1 MDFTTLQNDF
11 SNDYQKALI
20 ANAEFLEA
28 KKYYNGNQLPQDVL
42 NIILERGQT
51 PIVENMFKVIVNK
64 ILGYKIESISEIR
77 LSPKQEEDRALSDL
91 LNSLLQ
97 VFIQQENYDKSM
109 IERDKNLLIGGLGVI
124 QLWVSQDKEK
134 NVEIDIK
141 AIKPESFIID
151 YFSTDKNA
159 LDARRFHKM
168 LEVSE
173 QEALLLFGESVIVNY
188 SNVNHERIAS
198 VIESWY
204 KEYNEETKSYEWNRY
219 LWNRNAGIYKSE
231 LKPFKN
237 GVCPFIV
244 SKLYTDESNNYYG
257 LFRDI
262 KPMQDFI
269 NYAENRMG
277 NMMGSFKAMFEE
289 DAVVDVAEF
298 VETMSLDNAIAKV
311 RPNALKDHK
320 IQFMNNQADL
330 SALSQKAEQKRQL
343 LRLLAGLNDESL
355 GMAVNRQSGV
365 AIAQRKESGLMGLQ
379 TFLKATDDMDR
390 LVFKLAVSFIC
401 EYFTKEQVFKI
412 VDRKLGDRYFK
423 INSGDDN
430 KIRPLKFDLILKS
443 QLKTESRDE
452 KWYNWN
458 ELLKILAPIRPDLV
472 PSLVPLM
479 LNDMDSPITNDVLE
493 AIQNANALMQ
503 QNAEANAPY
512 NQQIQALQIQKLQA
526 EIMELQA
533 KAHKYAEQGALS
545 QTTNE
550 SEKINQAVAITEMQ
564 RQNANNANNAN
575 NQETDT
581 KATKKLKTSDKT
593 TWRKYPSAQNL
604 DY

>member
-1 MDFTTLQNDF
+1 MDLLTLQNDF
-11 SNDYQKALI
+11 KNDYNRALVE
-20 ANAEFLEA
+20 NTEFLEA
-28 KKYYNGNQLPQDVL
+28 RKYYNGNQLPPDVL
-42 NIILERGQT
+42 KIILERGQT

-97 VFIQQENYDKSM
+97 VFIQSENYDKAM

-124 QLWVSQDKEK
+124 QLWVIEDKDK
-134 NVEIDIK
+134 NIEIDIK
-141 AIKPESFIID
+141 ALKPESFVID

-168 LEVSE
+168 LEITE
-173 QEALLLFGESVIVNY
+173 QEAMILFTGTTINY
-188 SNVNHERIAS
+188 SFVNNEKIATI
-198 VIESWY
+198 IESWY
-204 KEYNEETKSYEWNRY
+204 KEYNEETQNYQWNRY
-219 LWNRNAGIYKSE
+219 LWNKSAGIYKSE

-237 GVCPFIV
+237 GACPFIV
-244 SKLYTDESNNYYG
+244 AKLYTDELNHYYG

-311 RPNALKDHK
+311 RPNALKDNK

-330 SALSQKAEQKRQL
+330 SALSHKAEQKRQL

-379 TFLKATDDMDR
+379 TFLKAADDMDR
-390 LVFKLAVSFIC
+390 LVFKLAVNFIC
-401 EYFTKEQVFKI
+401 EYFTKEQVFRI
-412 VDRKLGDRYFK
+412 VDKKLGNRYFK
-423 INSGDDN
+423 INSSDDN
-430 KIRPLKFDLILKS
+430 RIRPLKFDLILKS
-443 QLKTESRDE
+443 QLKIESRDE

-472 PSLVPLM
+472 PNLVPLM

-493 AIQNANALMQ
+493 AIQNANAMQQ

-512 NQQIQALQIQKLQA
+512 NEQIQALQIQKLQA
-526 EIMELQA
+526 EIAELQA

-550 SEKINQAVAITEMQ
+550 SEKINQAVAISEMQ
-564 RQNANNANNAN
+564 KESANQDKNAESDAN
-575 NQETDT
+575 
-581 KATKKLKTSDKT
+581 KPKKKLKTSDKT
-593 TWRKYPSAQNL
+593 TWLKYPSAQNL

>member
-1 MDFTTLQNDF
+1 MDFLTLQNDF
-11 SNDYQKALI
+11 KNDYNKALI
-20 ANAEFLEA
+20 ENTEFLEA
-28 KKYYNGNQLPQDVL
+28 RKYYNGNQIPPDVL
-42 NIILERGQT
+42 KIILERGQT

-97 VFIQQENYDKSM
+97 VFIQSENYDKAM

-124 QLWVSQDKEK
+124 QLWLIEDKDK
-134 NVEIDIK
+134 NIEIDIK
-141 AIKPESFIID
+141 ALRPESFVID

-168 LEVSE
+168 LEITE
-173 QEALLLFGESVIVNY
+173 QEAMILFKGTRINY
-188 SNVNHERIAS
+188 NYTNNEKIATI
-198 VIESWY
+198 IESWY
-204 KEYNEETKSYEWNRY
+204 KEYNEETQNYEWNRY
-219 LWNRNAGIYKSE
+219 LWDKSAGIYKSE

-237 GVCPFIV
+237 GACPFIV
-244 SKLYTDESNNYYG
+244 AKLYTDELDHYYG

-311 RPNALKDHK
+311 RPNALKDNK

-330 SALSQKAEQKRQL
+330 SALSLKAEQKRQL

-365 AIAQRKESGLMGLQ
+365 AIAQRRESGLMGLQ
-379 TFLKATDDMDR
+379 TFLKAADDMDR
-390 LVFKLAVSFIC
+390 LIFKLAVSFIC

-412 VDRKLGDRYFK
+412 VDKKLGNRYFK
-423 INSGDDN
+423 INSSDN
-430 KIRPLKFDLILKS
+430 NRIRPFKFDLILKS
-443 QLKTESRDE
+443 QLKIESRDE

-472 PSLVPLM
+472 PNLVPLM

-493 AIQNANALMQ
+493 AIQNANAIQQ

-533 KAHKYAEQGALS
+533 KASKYEQQGALS

-550 SEKINQAVAITEMQ
+550 SEKINQAVAISEMQ
-564 RQNANNANNAN
+564 QQQNTDNNANNGN
-575 NQETDT
+575 N
-581 KATKKLKTSDKT
+581 KPSKKLKTSDKI

>member
-1 MDFTTLQNDF
+1 MDFLTLQNDF
-11 SNDYQKALI
+11 KNDYNKALVE
-20 ANAEFLEA
+20 NTEFLEA
-28 KKYYNGNQLPQDVL
+28 RKYYNGNQIPPDVL
-42 NIILERGQT
+42 KIILERGQT

-97 VFIQQENYDKSM
+97 VFIQSENYDKAL

-124 QLWVSQDKEK
+124 QLWVIEDKEK

-141 AIKPESFIID
+141 ALKPESFVID

-168 LEVSE
+168 LEITE
-173 QEALLLFGESVIVNY
+173 QEAMILFKDTTINY
-188 SNVNHERIAS
+188 NYTNNEKIATI
-198 VIESWY
+198 IESWY
-204 KEYNEETKSYEWNRY
+204 KEYNEETQNYEWNRY
-219 LWNRNAGIYKSE
+219 LWNKSAGIYKSE

-237 GVCPFIV
+237 GACPFIV
-244 SKLYTDESNNYYG
+244 SKLYTDEVNNYYG

-311 RPNALKDHK
+311 RPNALKDNK

-330 SALSQKAEQKRQL
+330 NALSLKAEQKRQL

-365 AIAQRKESGLMGLQ
+365 AIAQRRESGLMGLQ
-379 TFLKATDDMDR
+379 TFLKAADEMDR
-390 LVFKLAVSFIC
+390 LIFKLAVSFIC
-401 EYFTKEQVFKI
+401 EYFTKEQVFRI
-412 VDRKLGDRYFK
+412 VDKKLGNRYFK
-423 INSGDDN
+423 INSSDDN
-430 KIRPLKFDLILKS
+430 RIRPFKFDLILKS
-443 QLKTESRDE
+443 QLKIESRDE

-472 PSLVPLM
+472 PNLVPLM

-493 AIQNANALMQ
+493 AIQNANAIQQ

-512 NQQIQALQIQKLQA
+512 NEQIQALQIQKLQA
-526 EIMELQA
+526 EIAELQA
-533 KAHKYAEQGALS
+533 KASKYEQQGALS

-550 SEKINQAVAITEMQ
+550 SEKINQAVAISEMQ
-564 RQNANNANNAN
+564 QQQNTDNNANNGN
-575 NQETDT
+575 
-581 KATKKLKTSDKT
+581 KKPSKKLKTSDKT

>member
-1 MDFTTLQNDF
+1 MDFLTLQNDF
-11 SNDYQKALI
+11 KNDYNSALI
-20 ANAEFLEA
+20 ENMEFLEA
-28 KKYYNGNQLPQDVL
+28 RKYYNGNQLPPDVL
-42 NIILERGQT
+42 KIILERGQT

-64 ILGYKIESISEIR
+64 ILGCKIESISEIR

-97 VFIQQENYDKSM
+97 VFIQSENYDKAM

-124 QLWVSQDKEK
+124 QLWVIEDKDK
-134 NVEIDIK
+134 NIEIDIK
-141 AIKPESFIID
+141 ALKPESFVID
-151 YFSTDKNA
+151 HLSTDKNA

-168 LEVSE
+168 LEITE
-173 QEALLLFGESVIVNY
+173 QEAMILFKGTTVNY
-188 SNVNHERIAS
+188 NYANNEKIATI
-198 VIESWY
+198 IESWY
-204 KEYNEETKSYEWNRY
+204 KEYNEETQNHQWNRY
-219 LWNRNAGIYKSE
+219 LWNKTAGIYKSE

-237 GVCPFIV
+237 GACPFIV
-244 SKLYTDESNNYYG
+244 GKLYTDELNNYYG

-311 RPNALKDHK
+311 RPNALKDNK

-355 GMAVNRQSGV
+355 GMAVNRQSGI
-365 AIAQRKESGLMGLQ
+365 AIAQRRESGLMGLQ
-379 TFLKATDDMDR
+379 TFLKASDDMDR

-401 EYFTKEQVFKI
+401 EYFTKKQVFRI
-412 VDRKLGDRYFK
+412 VDKKLGNRYFK
-423 INSGDDN
+423 INSSDN
-430 KIRPLKFDLILKS
+430 NRIRPLKFDLILKS

-472 PSLVPLM
+472 PDLVPLM

-493 AIQNANALMQ
+493 AIQNANALQQ

-512 NQQIQALQIQKLQA
+512 NEQIQALQIQKLQA
-526 EIMELQA
+526 EIAELQA

-550 SEKINQAVAITEMQ
+550 SEKINQAVAISEMQ
-564 RQNANNANNAN
+564 KESANQDKNAESDAN
-575 NQETDT
+575 
-581 KATKKLKTSDKT
+581 KPKKKLKTSDKT

>member
-11 SNDYQKALI
+11 TNDYQKALI
-20 ANAEFLEA
+20 TNNEFLEA
-28 KKYYNGNQLPQDVL
+28 RKYYNGNQLPQDVL
-42 NIILERGQT
+42 NIILDRGQT

-97 VFIQQENYDKSM
+97 VLIQSENYDKAI

-124 QLWVSQDKEK
+124 QLWVIEDKDK
-134 NVEIDIK
+134 NIEIDIK
-141 AIKPESFIID
+141 ALRPESFVID

-168 LEVSE
+168 LEITE
-173 QEALLLFGESVIVNY
+173 QEAMILFKGITINY
-188 SNVNHERIAS
+188 NYANNEKIATI
-198 VIESWY
+198 IESWY

-219 LWNRNAGIYKSE
+219 LWNKSAGIYKSE

-237 GVCPFIV
+237 GACPFIV
-244 SKLYTDESNNYYG
+244 AKLYTDESNHYYG

-379 TFLKATDDMDR
+379 TFLKAADDMDR
-390 LVFKLAVSFIC
+390 LIFKLAVSFIC
-401 EYFTKEQVFKI
+401 EYFTKEQVFRI
-412 VDRKLGDRYFK
+412 VDKKLGNRYFK
-423 INSGDDN
+423 INSSDDN
-430 KIRPLKFDLILKS
+430 RIRPLKFDLILKS
-443 QLKTESRDE
+443 QLKIESRDE

-472 PSLVPLM
+472 PNLVPLM

-493 AIQNANALMQ
+493 AIQNANAERQ

-512 NQQIQALQIQKLQA
+512 NEQIQALQIQKLQA

-533 KAHKYAEQGALS
+533 KASKYEQQGALS

-550 SEKINQAVAITEMQ
+550 SEKINQAVAISEMQ
-564 RQNANNANNAN
+564 QENAKNTNNAESDAN
-575 NQETDT
+575 
-581 KATKKLKTSDKT
+581 KPKKKLKTSDKT